1 MKPSKPRSSGPRRTG
16 DSDRPRRFEHDDRPR
31 TRFDEERAAQR
42 KAQADAPRSDRPRGD
57 GPRSDRPRSDRPY
70 ADRNPSDR
78 PRRDESL
85 TVPGGRDQNERGP
98 SRGYG
103 DRDRNRGGTGTG
115 GERSFRDRNERGP
128 GRGPDRG
135 GDRGRDGGYGAD
147 RGERSLRPR
156 GPGKDPSIQVW
167 RPEDDNVGNRD
178 PGAGN
183 DRGTRGRDG
192 GDRPRSDRPRD
203 DRPRS
208 DRPRDDRPR
217 EDRPRDDRPRTDRPR
232 RDFDRPRNESAN
244 TFDRPRREF
253 ADRDAPRRP
262 RFDADEAVQDEALD
276 TAAPVKPDNAQRRD
290 ETRIH
295 GVNACKA
302 FFAVRPQDL
311 IRVYLTQARAPQF
324 ADVMKHC
331 VNERLAYHIIP
342 DDELARAA
350 ETDHHEGVCFLV
362 RKRTTLTL
370 DEWLATVPAKGSRRV
385 LALENVG
392 NPHNLGAILRTA
404 AHFGVDAVLVSAGAP
419 IHSGAVARTAEGGFE
434 ALTLV
439 EYRDLQASFEKLTEA
454 GFTLIATSGEA
465 ETGLFDQ
472 KLPKRAVIWFGE
484 EHSGLSEF
492 VLEHANMALKI
503 PGSGAVE
510 SLNVSCAVAVV
521 LAEWLRTSSKS

>member
-1 MKPSKPRSSGPRRTG
+1 MKPSKPRSSGPRRSG
-16 DSDRPRRFEHDDRPR
+16 GADRPRRFEQDDRPR
-31 TRFDEERAAQR
+31 TRFDEERAAER
-42 KAQADAPRSDRPRGD
+42 RARGDAPRSD
-57 GPRSDRPRSDRPY
+57 GPRSDRPRSDRP
-70 ADRNPSDR
+70 
-78 PRRDESL
+78 RRDESL
-85 TVPGGRDQNERGP
+85 TARPSRDGRRDD
-98 SRGYG
+98 RGYG
-103 DRDRNRGGTGTG
+103 RDGERS
-115 GERSFRDRNERGP
+115 GERSFRDRNERNE
-128 GRGPDRG
+128 RNDRG
-135 GDRGRDGGYGAD
+135 DRNRGGFG
-147 RGERSLRPR
+147 GERSLRPR

-167 RPEDDNVGNRD
+167 RPEDDDIGNRD
-178 PGAGN
+178 PGFGGERGPRGGR
-183 DRGTRGRDG
+183 DRGDRPRDF

-203 DRPRS
+203 DRPRD
-208 DRPRDDRPR
+208 DRPRGEFARDDRQRDDRHR
-217 EDRPRDDRPRTDRPR
+217 EDRPRREFDRPR
-232 RDFDRPRNESAN
+232 RDDGDRPRRE
-244 TFDRPRREF
+244 FDRPRREF
-253 ADRDAPRRP
+253 ADRDTTDRNTPRPP
-262 RFDADEAVQDEALD
+262 RFERDAAVDSSDQDS
-276 TAAPVKPDNAQRRD
+276 APAKPENAQRRD

-350 ETDHHEGVCFLV
+350 DTDHHEGVCFLV
-362 RKRTTLTL
+362 RKRTTLTV

-404 AHFGVDAVLVSAGAP
+404 AHFGVDAVLINAGAP
-419 IHSGAVARTAEGGFE
+419 VHSGAVARTAEGGFE

-439 EYRDLQASFEKLTEA
+439 EYRDLPATFEKLSEA
-454 GFTLIATSGEA
+454 GFELIATSGEGDS
-465 ETGLFDQ
+465 GLFDQ

-484 EHSGLSEF
+484 EHSGLSDF
-492 VLEHANMALKI
+492 VLEHADLALKI

-521 LAEWLRTSSKS
+521 LAEWLRTSSK

>member
-1 MKPSKPRSSGPRRTG
+1 MKPSKPRSSGPRRSG
-16 DSDRPRRFEHDDRPR
+16 GNDRPRRFDNDDRPR
-31 TRFDEERAAQR
+31 TRFDEERAAER
-42 KAQADAPRSDRPRGD
+42 RARGEGPRSD
-57 GPRSDRPRSDRPY
+57 GPRSDRPRSDRP
-70 ADRNPSDR
+70 
-78 PRRDESL
+78 RRDESL
-85 TVPGGRDQNERGP
+85 TARPSRDGGRDNRGGFGRDGERSERGP
-98 SRGYG
+98 GRGFA
-103 DRDRNRGGTGTG
+103 DRNRGEG
-115 GERSFRDRNERGP
+115 GERSFRDRNDRGP
-128 GRGPDRG
+128 GRA
-135 GDRGRDGGYGAD
+135 GDRSRDGGYGSD
-147 RGERSLRPR
+147 RGERSFRPR

-167 RPEDDNVGNRD
+167 RPEDDDIGNRD
-178 PGAGN
+178 PGFGQ
-183 DRGTRGRDG
+183 DRGNRGRDRG
-192 GDRPRSDRPRD
+192 ERGDRPRDFADRPRSDRPRD

-208 DRPRDDRPR
+208 DRPR
-217 EDRPRDDRPRTDRPR
+217 RDDGDRPR
-232 RDFDRPRNESAN
+232 RD
-244 TFDRPRREF
+244 FDRPRREF
-253 ADRDAPRRP
+253 ADRDPFDRNSPRPP
-262 RFDADEAVQDEALD
+262 RFERDDGSESGELD
-276 TAAPVKPDNAQRRD
+276 TAPAKPDNAQRRD

-362 RKRTTLTL
+362 KKRTTLTI

-404 AHFGVDAVLVSAGAP
+404 AHFGVDAVLVNAGAP
-419 IHSGAVARTAEGGFE
+419 VHSGAVARTAEGGFE

-439 EYRDLQASFEKLTEA
+439 EYRDLPAAFEKLSEA
-454 GFTLIATSGEA
+454 GFERIATSGEG
-465 ETGLFDQ
+465 ESGLFDQ

-484 EHSGLSEF
+484 EHSGLSDY
-492 VLEHANMALKI
+492 VLEHADLALKI

-521 LAEWLRTSSKS
+521 LAEWTRTSSK

>member
-1 MKPSKPRSSGPRRTG
+1 MKPSKPRSSGPRRSG
-16 DSDRPRRFEHDDRPR
+16 GNDRPRRFEHDDRPR
-31 TRFDEERAAQR
+31 TRFDEERAAER
-42 KAQADAPRSDRPRGD
+42 RARGENPRNE
-57 GPRSDRPRSDRPY
+57 GPRADRPRSDRPY
-70 ADRNPSDR
+70 SDR

-85 TVPGGRDQNERGP
+85 TARPSRDGGRDSRGSFGRDGERNDRGP
-98 SRGYG
+98 GRGFG
-103 DRDRNRGGTGTG
+103 DRNRGEG
-115 GERSFRDRNERGP
+115 GDRSFRDRNERGP
-128 GRGPDRG
+128 GRT
-135 GDRGRDGGYGAD
+135 GDRNRDGGYGGD
-147 RGERSLRPR
+147 RSSRPR

-167 RPEDDNVGNRD
+167 RPEDDDIGNRD
-178 PGAGN
+178 PGYGERN
-183 DRGTRGRDG
+183 PRGGRDRGDRSRDF
-192 GDRPRSDRPRD
+192 GDRPRNDRPRD

-208 DRPRDDRPR
+208 DRPR
-217 EDRPRDDRPRTDRPR
+217 RDDGDRPR
-232 RDFDRPRNESAN
+232 RD
-244 TFDRPRREF
+244 FDRPRREF
-253 ADRDAPRRP
+253 ADRDAPRPP
-262 RFDADEAVQDEALD
+262 RFEREDTVDVLDQDS
-276 TAAPVKPDNAQRRD
+276 APAKPENAQRRD

-350 ETDHHEGVCFLV
+350 DTEHHEGVCFLV

-404 AHFGVDAVLVSAGAP
+404 AHFGVDAVLVNAGAP
-419 IHSGAVARTAEGGFE
+419 VHSGAVARTAEGGFE

-439 EYRDLQASFEKLTEA
+439 EYRDLPAAFEKLSEA
-454 GFTLIATSGEA
+454 GFELLATSGDS

-472 KLPKRAVIWFGE
+472 KLPKRAVVWFGE
-484 EHSGLSEF
+484 EHSGLSDY
-492 VLEHANMALKI
+492 VLEHADLTVKI

-521 LAEWLRTSSKS
+521 LAEWMRTSSK